1 MKISDANTSDDTSHQ
16 VTPPP
21 TSSISFPTFAS
32 EASVISSENSTDTV
46 KPLAP
51 LELDESELGEFLMD
65 TFEGLD
71 PFETTDTPELIV

>member
-1 MKISDANTSDDTSHQ
+1 M
-16 VTPPP
+16 
-21 TSSISFPTFAS
+21 
-32 EASVISSENSTDTV
+32 ISSENSTDTV